1 MNILYLTYLRLTR
14 MNSKFQMLAQKIRLF
29 MLNQTNDID
38 LLGAAVDLKD
48 EIDFMVNRL
57 IEIKNQQTK
66 LQKVAQ
72 MILNQSHL
80 KYIKV

>member
-1 MNILYLTYLRLTR
+1 
-14 MNSKFQMLAQKIRLF
+14 MNSKFQMLAQKIQLF
-29 MLNQTNDID
+29 MLNKANDIE

-48 EIDFMVNRL
+48 EVDFMVNRL

-72 MILNQSHL
+72 MILNQSYL
-80 KYIKV
+80 KSIKVQTKN

>member
-1 MNILYLTYLRLTR
+1 
-14 MNSKFQMLAQKIRLF
+14 